1 MTFQSEAS
9 FRSRR
14 APAAT
19 LLLAACAF
27 TFTLAGCGASA
38 KNEAAAAAAATA
50 AAKSAAEPMAIR
62 VASAETK
69 TVARS
74 IDITGA
80 LVADDSVNISSEV
93 QGRIASINYDF
104 GQTVKKGAVIAQID
118 KQEFQIQHDRA
129 KAALAQALARVGLN
143 PDQEDQVASTTPL
156 IRQARAQLEDARSK
170 LESAKKL
177 FESGDIARER
187 FTELEKLVNARTANL
202 DAAMDDLRTSMA
214 TVQTLRADKRLIE
227 KRLNDTTIRA
237 PFDGQISQRMV
248 APGQYIKDNVP
259 IVTLVKTWPLR
270 LRADIPEVAVAAV
283 RTGETLSFTTESI
296 LGRTFTATV
305 TQLNP
310 SLEARSRSLTA
321 EARLN
326 QADPQ
331 LRPGMFVQ
339 VRLVVGKHLEIT
351 VVPRQAVYTIAG
363 LTKLFAVEGSNV
375 REIRFTPGQAEGD
388 WLEVPG
394 GLIQPGATVA
404 VDKLPLLSDGVPV
417 RIDSSARPKGD

>member
-1 MTFQSEAS
+1 MTFQTEAS

-339 VRLVVGKHLEIT
+339 VRLVVGKNLEIT